1 MAAITLI
8 EAITQALAY
17 EMRHDDTVLV
27 LGEDVGINGGVF
39 RATAGLQ
46 QIFGDQRVLDTPLD
60 ETTIAG
66 LTVGLATQGMKPV
79 AEAQFDGFM
88 YPMVD
93 HIICHAARM
102 RYRTRGRLTCPMVL
116 RVPWGGGIRAPEH
129 HSEANESIFTN
140 VPGLR
145 VVMPSS
151 PQRAYGLLLAAIRDP
166 DPVIF
171 FEPKRIY
178 RQYKEEVP
186 DDGEALPLDV
196 CFVLRDGSDV
206 TLVSWGSQIKETLE
220 TADALAKEGISAEV
234 IDVACLKPLD
244 FDTILESVKKT
255 GRCVIVHE
263 AAKTAGFGAEIAAR
277 LAEEALYDLHAPVER
292 VTGYDTHIPLFRL
305 EMKYLPSVEKILAA
319 VKRTLSV

>member
-1 MAAITLI
+1 MSAVPAGTHAAAITLI

-17 EMRHDDTVLV
+17 EMRHDDRVLV

-39 RATAGLQ
+39 RATAGLSQ
-46 QIFGDQRVLDTPLD
+46 TFGTQRVLDTPLD

-66 LTVGLATQGMKPV
+66 LTVGLASQGMRPV

-93 HIICHAARM
+93 FIICHAARM
-102 RYRTRGRLTCPMVL
+102 RHRTRGRLSCPMVL

-129 HSEANESIFTN
+129 HSEANEAIFTN

-151 PQRAYGLLLAAIRDP
+151 PARAYGLLLAAIRDP

-178 RQYKEEVP
+178 RQYKEVVA

-196 CFVLRDGSDV
+196 CYVLRDGSDV
-206 TLVSWGSQIKETLE
+206 TLVTWRAGQG
-220 TADALAKEGISAEV
+220 DAGGRG
-234 IDVACLKPLD
+234 
-244 FDTILESVKKT
+244 KT
-255 GRCVIVHE
+255 RRRRHQRRGHRRRH
-263 AAKTAGFGAEIAAR
+263 AAPAR
-277 LAEEALYDLHAPVER
+277 LRHDRRVGQQDRPLRDRARGAQDRRVRRRDRRAPGRGVAVRPARAGRARHR
-292 VTGYDTHIPLFRL
+292 VRHPHPAVPPRDEIP
-305 EMKYLPSVEKILAA
+305 AQC
-319 VKRTLSV
+319 